1 MSPHAATGAT
11 AVPPDV
17 ARRAVE
23 WLVALQAGPPSEPL
37 RHAWAC
43 WRAADPLHE
52 YAWQRIEA
60 MNGRMGQLAAPATS
74 AIAQAALAA
83 RPPRRRQAL
92 QALAVLCVAGGA
104 AWSVERHTPWR
115 QWTADLRT
123 GIGEGRSLALADGT
137 QLVLNTAS
145 AVDLRYGA
153 GERRLRLLA
162 GEIAITTAHDAA
174 ARPFIVETA
183 QGELQA
189 LGTRFT
195 VRSAS
200 PEHTHIAVH
209 EGAVMLRPQADPAAV
224 VVLQAGEQAGLQ
236 RYAAG
241 PVQPVR
247 EDAGAWVDGML
258 VARDMPL
265 ADFLAELGRYSP
277 HPLGCDPQLAQL
289 RVSGSYPVADVD
301 RVLDVLSA
309 TLSLQVET
317 VTRFWG
323 RMTVRVQLVPRQRA

>member
-1 MSPHAATGAT
+1 MRPGTAAGAT
-11 AVPPDV
+11 AVPPHV

-23 WLVALQAGPPSEPL
+23 WLVALQAGPVSDPL
-37 RHAWAC
+37 RLEWAR

-52 YAWQRIEA
+52 HAWQRIEA
-60 MNGRMGQLAAPATS
+60 LNGRMATLAAPATG
-74 AIAQAALAA
+74 AIAQAALAP
-83 RPPRRRQAL
+83 RPPRRRRAL

-123 GIGEGRSLALADGT
+123 GIGERRALALADGT

-145 AVDLRYGA
+145 AVDVRFDAYT
-153 GERRLRLLA
+153 RRLRLLA
-162 GEIAITTAHDAA
+162 GEIAITTARAPS

-189 LGTRFT
+189 LGTRFV
-195 VRSAS
+195 VRSET
-200 PEHTHIAVH
+200 PQRTRIAVY
-209 EGAVMLRPQADPAAV
+209 EGAVRLRPRADPAAA
-224 VVLQAGEQAGLQ
+224 VVLQAGEQASLT
-236 RYAAG
+236 RDAAG
-241 PVQPVR
+241 GVQPVR
-247 EDAGAWVDGML
+247 EDASAWIDGML
-258 VARDMPL
+258 VAHDMPL
-265 ADFLAELGRYSP
+265 ADFLAELSRYSA
-277 HPLGCDPQLAQL
+277 HPLGCDPAVAAL

-317 VTRFWG
+317 VTRLWG
-323 RMTVRVQLVPRQRA
+323 RQTVRVQLVPRARS

>member
-1 MSPHAATGAT
+1 MTLRPT
-11 AVPPDV
+11 VPPAV

-23 WLVALQAGPPSEPL
+23 WLVALQADPVSEPL
-37 RHAWAC
+37 RREWARWRTSDPVHAQ
-43 WRAADPLHE
+43 
-52 YAWQRIEA
+52 AWERIEA
-60 MNGRMGQLAAPATS
+60 MNGRLATLAAPATG

-104 AWSVERHTPWR
+104 AWGVERHTPWR

-123 GIGEGRSLALADGT
+123 GIGERRNLALADGT

-145 AVDLRYGA
+145 AVDVRYGA
-153 GERRLRLLA
+153 VERRLRLLA
-162 GEIAITTAHDAA
+162 GEIAITTAHDAG

-189 LGTRFT
+189 LGTRFS
-195 VRSAS
+195 VRSDAS
-200 PEHTHIAVH
+200 ERTHVTVH
-209 EGAVMLRPQADPAAV
+209 EGAVRLRPHAAPAAT
-224 VVLQAGEQAGLQ
+224 VVLQAGEQAALDIRAVGL
-236 RYAAG
+236 
-241 PVQPVR
+241 VQPAR
-247 EDAGAWVDGML
+247 EDASAWVDGML
-258 VARDMPL
+258 VARDTPL
-265 ADFLAELGRYSP
+265 GDFLAELGRYSP
-277 HPLGCDPQLAQL
+277 HPLGCDPTLAQL

-323 RMTVRVQLVPRQRA
+323 HQTVRVQLVPRQRT

>member
-1 MSPHAATGAT
+1 MRPHTT

-23 WLVALQAGPPSEPL
+23 WLVALQAGPLSDPL
-37 RHAWAC
+37 RHEWAR
-43 WRAADPLHE
+43 WRAADPQHE

-60 MNGRMGQLAAPATS
+60 LNGRMASLATPATG
-74 AIAQAALAA
+74 AIAQAALAPRA
-83 RPPRRRQAL
+83 PRRRQAL
-92 QALAVLCVAGGA
+92 RTLAVLCVAGGA

-115 QWTADLRT
+115 LWTADLRT
-123 GIGEGRSLALADGT
+123 GIGERRSLALADGT

-145 AVDLRYGA
+145 AVDVRFDA
-153 GERRLRLLA
+153 HARRLRLLA
-162 GEIAITTAHDAA
+162 GEIAITTAHDAS

-189 LGTRFT
+189 LGTRFV
-195 VRSAS
+195 VRSETPAR
-200 PEHTHIAVH
+200 TRIAVY
-209 EGAVMLRPQADPAAV
+209 EGAVRLRPHAGTAAT
-224 VVLQAGEQAGLQ
+224 VVLQAGEQASFDTWAVSPPQ
-236 RYAAG
+236 AA
-241 PVQPVR
+241 R
-247 EDAGAWVDGML
+247 EEASAWIDGML

-265 ADFLAELGRYSP
+265 VDFLVELGRYSA
-277 HPLGCDPQLAQL
+277 HPLGCDPTLAQL

-323 RMTVRVQLVPRQRA
+323 HQTVRVQLMPRQGI